1 MQDVIFH
8 RYNPRK
14 CFFPLEISLQDM
26 IFSEITDN
34 PLKSQIIGPKIHQT
48 VAQLTDSDLSLFT
61 KAFCNNR
68 GQNSLGERGRIHFY
82 LPLPGVCHQTYSDII
97 NKFSQMDT
105 LPFSLEYGAPQSRAR
120 SMVKTFLQN

>member
-1 MQDVIFH
+1 
-8 RYNPRK
+8 
-14 CFFPLEISLQDM
+14 M

-48 VAQLTDSDLSLFT
+48 VAQLTDSDLPFFT

-82 LPLPGVCHQTYSDII
+82 LPLPESVIRHTVTSSPNFLKWILYHYLLSMELH
-97 NKFSQMDT
+97 NRV
-105 LPFSLEYGAPQSRAR
+105 PGAWG
-120 SMVKTFLQN
+120 LH